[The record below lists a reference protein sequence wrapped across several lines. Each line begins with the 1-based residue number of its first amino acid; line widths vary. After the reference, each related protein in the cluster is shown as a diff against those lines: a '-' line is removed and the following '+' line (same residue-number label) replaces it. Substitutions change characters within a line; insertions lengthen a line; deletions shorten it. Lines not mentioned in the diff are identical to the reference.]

1 MEVQILAE
9 LGRSYQEF
17 FPGDFLV
24 FGFLGTAAFIIMAKK
39 EDDFYG

>member
-1 MEVQILAE
+1 MEILAE

-24 FGFLGTAAFIIMAKK
+24 FGLLGSLIFVYLSKK

>member
-1 MEVQILAE
+1 MEILAE
-9 LGRSYQEF
+9 LGRNYFEF

-24 FGFLGTAAFIIMAKK
+24 FGFLGTVAFIIMAKK

>member
-1 MEVQILAE
+1 MEILAE

-17 FPGDFLV
+17 FPGDFIV
-24 FGFLGTAAFIIMAKK
+24 FGFLGAVAFIVRSKK

>member
-1 MEVQILAE
+1 MDVQILAE

-24 FGFLGTAAFIIMAKK
+24 FGFLGTVAFIIMAKK

>member
-24 FGFLGTAAFIIMAKK
+24 FGFLGTVAFIIMAKK